1 MQVFFVLFM
10 TSNTS
15 DTSESHPHNA
25 IITAHILSLPFVWIY
40 HLTVNCIYPSMHTL
54 KTCSFS
60 LLNFNAL
67 KTKLKSLL
75 KF

>member
-15 DTSESHPHNA
+15 ESHPHNA
-25 IITAHILSLPFVWIY
+25 IITALISSLPFVWIY
-40 HLTVNCIYPSMHTL
+40 HLYPSKHTL

-67 KTKLKSLL
+67 KTKRKSLL

>member
-15 DTSESHPHNA
+15 ESHPHNA
-25 IITAHILSLPFVWIY
+25 IITALILSLPFVWIY
-40 HLTVNCIYPSMHTL
+40 YLYPSMHTL